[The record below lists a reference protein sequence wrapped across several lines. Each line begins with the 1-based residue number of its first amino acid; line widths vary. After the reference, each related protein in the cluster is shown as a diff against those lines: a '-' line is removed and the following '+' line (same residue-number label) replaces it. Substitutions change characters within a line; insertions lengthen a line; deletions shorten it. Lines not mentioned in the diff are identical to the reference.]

1 MGIKNSHLIF
11 FVKDQQKSAVYYSSV
26 LNMKPRLD
34 VPGMTEFDL
43 GSGTVLGLMP
53 EQGIKNLLGDAIED
67 PASANGVPRSELYL
81 QVDDARSYH
90 QRSVENGGIAL
101 SALELRNW
109 GDQVAYSSDPDGHIL
124 AFAEKG
130 AMK

>member
-11 FVKDQQKSAVYYSSV
+11 FVKDQQKSAVFYSSV

-43 GSGTVLGLMP
+43 GSGTILGLMP
-53 EQGIKNLLGDAIED
+53 EQGIKNLLGDAIKD
-67 PASANGVPRSELYL
+67 PASAKGVPRSELYL
-81 QVDDARSYH
+81 QVDDAGIYH
-90 QRSVENGGIAL
+90 QRSVENGGRAL

-109 GDQVAYSSDPDGHIL
+109 GDKVAYSSDPDGHIL
-124 AFAEKG
+124 AFAEK
-130 AMK
+130 ADE